1 MVLSNAGASLAFA
14 MAAPYQDPA
23 FDPKAFRSRLQASF
37 MARIVMKFGGTS
49 MAGIERIR
57 HVANLVRREAEA
69 GNQVAVVVS
78 AMAGETDRLIQFCR
92 EASSL
97 YDPREYDVVV
107 ASGEQVTSGLL
118 AITLQGMGINARS
131 YMGWQLPIRTTAAHA
146 AALIDGIDVDV
157 LERVFA
163 DRGIAVIPGFQ
174 GVAEDGSLAT
184 LGRGG
189 SDTSA
194 VALAAAMKAD
204 RCDIYTDVDGVYT
217 TDPRIVP
224 RARKLAAIT
233 YEEMLELASV
243 GAKVLQ
249 TRSVG
254 LAMRENIPI
263 KVLSSFD
270 DRPGTMVVGDD
281 AIEEYQMERQLVTGV
296 AYDKN
301 EARVTLT
308 GLPDRPGSVAAV
320 FAPLAEAGINV
331 DMIVQ
336 SVPRAGQKNDI
347 TFTVPT
353 ASLAHTTEALEAV
366 KGAIGFDEILTDTN
380 VVKVSAV
387 GVGMRSNAGIAAQMF
402 QALADR
408 GINILAITTSEIKVS
423 VLIAEEYTE
432 LAVRVLHTAYG
443 LDDDGEAA

>member
-1 MVLSNAGASLAFA
+1 
-14 MAAPYQDPA
+14 
-23 FDPKAFRSRLQASF
+23 

-57 HVANLVRREAEA
+57 HVANLVKREAAA

-118 AITLQGMGINARS
+118 AITLQGMGLNARS
-131 YMGWQLPIRTTAAHA
+131 YMGWQLPIRTSAAHA
-146 AALIDGIDVDV
+146 AALIDGIDVAV
-157 LERVFA
+157 LERVF
-163 DRGIAVIPGFQ
+163 DDQGIAVIPGFQ
-174 GVAEDGSLAT
+174 GVADDGSVST

-194 VALAAAMKAD
+194 VALAVAMKAD

-224 RARKLAAIT
+224 RARKLDIVT

-254 LAMRENIPI
+254 LAMRENMPVR
-263 KVLSSFD
+263 VLSSFEEPD
-270 DRPGTMVVGDD
+270 ESRPAGTRRGTMIVGEDYMQSRE
-281 AIEEYQMERQLVTGV
+281 AQRQNMERQLITGI

-301 EARVTLT
+301 EARISLI
-308 GLPDRPGSVAAV
+308 GLSDKPGTVAAI
-320 FAPLAEAGINV
+320 FAPLAAANINV

-336 SVPRAGQKNDI
+336 SVAREGEKRDL
-347 TFTVPT
+347 TFTVPK
-353 ASLAHTTEALEAV
+353 AALAHSVDALTRA
-366 KGAIGFDEILTDTN
+366 KGEIGFEEILTDSN

-387 GVGMRSNAGIAAQMF
+387 GVGMRSNAGIAARMF
-402 QALADR
+402 DALAGR
-408 GINILAITTSEIKVS
+408 GIRILAIATSEIKVS
-423 VLIAEEYTE
+423 VLIPEEYTE

-443 LDDDGEAA
+443 LDAESDA

>member
-1 MVLSNAGASLAFA
+1 
-14 MAAPYQDPA
+14 
-23 FDPKAFRSRLQASF
+23 

-57 HVANLVRREAEA
+57 SVAERVRAEAER
-69 GNQVAVVVS
+69 GNEVAVVVS
-78 AMAGETDRLIQFCR
+78 AMAGETDRLVQLCR
-92 EASSL
+92 EAAAL

-118 AITLQGMGINARS
+118 AITLQGMGVKARS
-131 YMGWQLPIRTTAAHA
+131 YMGWQLPIRASGHVS
-146 AALIDGIDVDV
+146 ALIEGIDVAV
-157 LERVFA
+157 LDRVF
-163 DRGIAVIPGFQ
+163 DEGGIAVIPGFQ
-174 GVAEDGSLAT
+174 GVTGDNELAT

-194 VALAAAMKAD
+194 VALAIAMQAD
-204 RCDIYTDVDGVYT
+204 RCDIYTDVEGVYT

-224 RARKLAAIT
+224 RARKLDLVT

-254 LAMRENIPI
+254 LAMRFAMPLQ
-263 KVLSSFD
+263 VLSSFED
-270 DRPGTMVVGDD
+270 KPGTMIVSDD
-281 AIEEYQMERQLVTGV
+281 ALEGTDMERNVVTGI
-296 AYDKN
+296 AHDLN
-301 EARVTLT
+301 EARITLSEM
-308 GLPDRPGSVAAV
+308 PDRPGGVAAV
-320 FAPLAEAGINV
+320 FAPLAAENIIV

-336 SVPRAGQKNDI
+336 SVPRPGSPSDL

-353 ASLAHTTEALEAV
+353 ASLSHAV
-366 KGAIGFDEILTDTN
+366 AEIEKVREQVGFKEILTDTD

-387 GVGMRSNAGIAAQMF
+387 GVGMRSNAGIAAKMF
-402 QALADR
+402 ETLAER

-423 VLIAEEYTE
+423 VLIPEDYLE
-432 LAVRVLHTAYG
+432 LAVRVLHSAFG
-443 LDDDGEAA
+443 LDEERSF